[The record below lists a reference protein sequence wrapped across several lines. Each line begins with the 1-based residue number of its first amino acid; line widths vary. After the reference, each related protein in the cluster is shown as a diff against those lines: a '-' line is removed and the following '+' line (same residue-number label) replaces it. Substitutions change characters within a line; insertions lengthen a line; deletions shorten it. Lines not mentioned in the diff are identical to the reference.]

1 MATMYPSV
9 FRPKFNQ
16 DDFDKI
22 QGEISDLEQQANE
35 APNNPVLKEQLE
47 EKRSL
52 KWIMEAKRRGDEG
65 EELVYNI
72 LKDELP
78 NDWCVFHS
86 VSIYGRGEWLN
97 GEWEYDSEAFSYLD
111 REIDFLVLVP
121 ERGFFVIEVK
131 NWMWD
136 WTQSKTSE
144 DRAPHDQA
152 KTAMYDFANW
162 LLKCCGLSGNGKK
175 LAMNYGFVVL
185 MLGVKVDKY
194 LRGEARDRY
203 LWGEEQ
209 IRIEIKDYIETR
221 LSARTIPNNKVGA
234 VDRELTALHQR
245 LVSLAIYKIS
255 MADYDRILNRA
266 AAQLNGI
273 LPMLSESPSAI
284 TVRGCAGSGKTVMA
298 MDEATRLAGAGNRVL
313 YLCFNKN
320 LSVALRHRSKDV
332 ENLEVYHFHDFCYRV
347 LDLKFDE
354 NTVTDRDRGNMT
366 EEYVKKYNERIAR
379 LGKKYDFLFVDEAQD
394 FKKAYWDVL
403 RYIVI
408 DSHKRFFYDS
418 NQQLRDRNNC
428 PPPTPILINL
438 NTNLRN
444 SKEISEYGAKVLKKG
459 DIVPLDLSSQ
469 QVEIS
474 AAHDSADTRATE
486 VCRIIFDEILKNSHV
501 YGGVCMSQIV
511 ILSPWAIDGRREADC
526 SLKLIA
532 QYVDERRK
540 KQKKSQDGKKN
551 RRVRL
556 MGDPTVS
563 YETLLKETLLM
574 KDGDEAFAGTIRSF
588 KGLEADYVILTDIP
602 MPADDPNSGFSH
614 DDFYVGCTRAKY
626 GLYIVPMNKDAEKY
640 ARDCLPSS
648 KKAGLGDE
656 E

>member
-1 MATMYPSV
+1 MATMYPSA

-35 APNNPVLKEQLE
+35 APNDPVLKGQLE
-47 EKRSL
+47 EKRRL
-52 KWIMEAKRRGDEG
+52 KRTMEAKRRGDEG

-86 VSIYGRGEWLN
+86 VSIYGRGEWSN
-97 GEWEYDSEAFSYLD
+97 GVWKYDSKAFSYLD

-131 NWMWD
+131 NWTRD
-136 WTQSKTSE
+136 WTQSETSE
-144 DRAPHDQA
+144 DRVPHDQA
-152 KTAMYDFANW
+152 KTAMHDFANW
-162 LLKCCGLSGNGKK
+162 LSKCCGLSGNGKG

-185 MLGVKVDKY
+185 MLGAKVDKY
-194 LRGEARDRY
+194 LRGEANDRY

-209 IRIEIKDYIETR
+209 IRRKIKDYIKTR
-221 LSARTIPNNKVGA
+221 ISARRISDVAP

-245 LVSLAIYKIS
+245 LVSSGIYKIS
-255 MADYDRILNRA
+255 MVEYDRILNRA

-298 MDEATRLAGAGNRVL
+298 MDEATRLAGAGNHVL

-332 ENLEVYHFHDFCYRV
+332 ENLEVYHFHDFCCRV
-347 LDLKFDE
+347 LRLNFDE
-354 NTVTDRDRGNMT
+354 NEMTDRDRGSLK
-366 EEYVKKYNERIAR
+366 EEYVKQYNERIAL

-394 FKKAYWDVL
+394 FKNAYWDVL
-403 RYIVI
+403 RYIVL

-418 NQQLRDRNNC
+418 NQQLRDENNR
-428 PPPTPILINL
+428 PPSTPILINL

-459 DIVPLDLSSQ
+459 DIVPLNLSSQ

-474 AAHDSADTRATE
+474 AARGSADTRATE
-486 VCRIIFDEILKNSHV
+486 VCRIIFEEILKNSHV
-501 YGGVCMSQIV
+501 YGEVCMSQIV

-602 MPADDPNSGFSH
+602 KPTEDPTSGFSH

-626 GLYIVPMNKDAEKY
+626 GLYIVPMNEDAEEY
-640 ARDCLPSS
+640 ARACLPSS
-648 KKAGLGDE
+648 KKAGPGDAK
-656 E
+656 

>member
-1 MATMYPSV
+1 MATMYPSA
-9 FRPKFNQ
+9 FRPKFNK

-35 APNNPVLKEQLE
+35 APNNPVLKEKLE

-52 KWIMEAKRRGDEG
+52 KKIMEAKRRGDEG

-86 VSIYGRGEWLN
+86 VSIYGRGEWRN

-131 NWMWD
+131 NWTRD
-136 WTQSKTSE
+136 WTQSETSE
-144 DRAPHDQA
+144 DRIERAPHDQA
-152 KTAMYDFANW
+152 KTAMHDFANW
-162 LLKCCGLSGNGKK
+162 LSKCCGLSGNGKV

-185 MLGVKVDKY
+185 MLGAKVDKY
-194 LRGEARDRY
+194 LRGEASDRY

-209 IRIEIKDYIETR
+209 IRRMIKDYIETR
-221 LSARTIPNNKVGA
+221 LSARPISDVDA

-298 MDEATRLAGAGNRVL
+298 MDEATRLAAAGNRVL

-332 ENLEVYHFHDFCYRV
+332 ENLIKEKKLEVYHFHDFCYRV

-354 NTVTDRDRGNMT
+354 NTVTDGDRGSLK
-366 EEYVKKYNERIAR
+366 EEYVKKYNDRIAL
-379 LGKKYDFLFVDEAQD
+379 LGNKYDFLFVDEAQD
-394 FKKAYWDVL
+394 FKNAYWDVL

-444 SKEISEYGAKVLKKG
+444 SKEISEYGAEVLKKG

-474 AAHDSADTRATE
+474 AAHDSANTRAKE
-486 VCRIIFDEILKNSHV
+486 VCRIIFDRILENSHV
-501 YGGVCMSQIV
+501 YGEVCMSQIV
-511 ILSPWAIDGRREADC
+511 ILSPWAIDGRRKDDC

-532 QYVDERRK
+532 QYV
-540 KQKKSQDGKKN
+540 KQITQDGKKN

-563 YETLLKETLLM
+563 YEKLLEDTLLK
-574 KDGDEAFAGTIRSF
+574 KGGNKAFAGTIRSF

-602 MPADDPNSGFSH
+602 KPTDDPTSGFSH

-626 GLYIVPMNKDAEKY
+626 GLYIVPMNEDAEKY

-648 KKAGLGDE
+648 
-656 E
+656 